1 MRGPPLSSIRTAELQ
16 GEQPLVPR
24 VRRAHHHGLSP
35 NPPRR
40 MNCREFRRKHDAY
53 VDDTLS
59 GVDIEAMGRHLR
71 LCADCAALDTRIRRS
86 LLLAHNLPSIQP
98 SVAFTERLQMRL
110 AHERAL
116 KARQRNTAGT
126 MMGLMTRHRSPFST
140 GTYVALAAGIAL
152 AAGLTMSVTLASD
165 ADRTIRLAPVV
176 ASAPE
181 PEPSPFATPAMVASM
196 PAGMPIWPAVY
207 VAQRAPWH
215 LASDV
220 TGR

>member
-1 MRGPPLSSIRTAELQ
+1 
-16 GEQPLVPR
+16 
-24 VRRAHHHGLSP
+24 
-35 NPPRR
+35 

-71 LCADCAALDTRIRRS
+71 LCAHCAALDTRIRRS

-98 SVAFTERLQMRL
+98 SAAFTERLQLRL

-116 KARQRNTAGT
+116 KARQHDAAGT

-140 GTYVALAAGIAL
+140 GTYVALAAGIAM
-152 AAGLTMSVTLASD
+152 AAGVTMSVVLGGDTD
-165 ADRTIRLAPVV
+165 PTIRLAPVV

-181 PEPSPFATPAMVASM
+181 PEPSPLATPAMVASM
-196 PAGMPIWPAVY
+196 PAGMPIWGAVY

>member
-1 MRGPPLSSIRTAELQ
+1 
-16 GEQPLVPR
+16 
-24 VRRAHHHGLSP
+24 
-35 NPPRR
+35 
-40 MNCREFRRKHDAY
+40 MNCREFRRKHDAF

-59 GVDIEAMGRHLR
+59 GIDSEAMGQHLR
-71 LCADCAALDTRIRRS
+71 SCAQCAARDTRVRRS

-98 SVAFTERLQMRL
+98 SAAFTERLQMRL

-116 KARQRNTAGT
+116 KAVRQQDDAAT
-126 MMGLMTRHRSPFST
+126 MMGLMSRHWSPFST
-140 GTYVALAAGIAL
+140 GTYVALAAGIAM
-152 AAGLTMSVTLASD
+152 AAGLTMSVMLAGD
-165 ADRTIRLAPVV
+165 GDQAIRLAPVV

-181 PEPSPFATPAMVASM
+181 PEPSLLATPAMVASM

-220 TGR
+220 PGR

>member
-1 MRGPPLSSIRTAELQ
+1 
-16 GEQPLVPR
+16 
-24 VRRAHHHGLSP
+24 
-35 NPPRR
+35 

-116 KARQRNTAGT
+116 KARQHNPAGA
-126 MMGLMTRHRSPFST
+126 MMGVMMRHRSPLST

-152 AAGLTMSVTLASD
+152 TAGLTMSVMLARD
-165 ADRTIRLAPVV
+165 TDPAIRLAPVV
-176 ASAPE
+176 ASAPA

>member
-1 MRGPPLSSIRTAELQ
+1 
-16 GEQPLVPR
+16 
-24 VRRAHHHGLSP
+24 
-35 NPPRR
+35 
-40 MNCREFRRKHDAY
+40 MNCREFRHKHDAY

-59 GVDIEAMGRHLR
+59 GVEMEAMGRHRR
-71 LCADCAALDTRIRRS
+71 LCARCAALDTRIRRS
-86 LLLAHNLPSIQP
+86 LLLVHNLPAIEP
-98 SVAFTERLQMRL
+98 SATFSERLQMRI

-116 KARQRNTAGT
+116 KERQLDDAGT

-140 GTYVALAAGIAL
+140 GTFVALAAGVAM
-152 AAGLTMSVTLASD
+152 AAGLLVTVMAANE
-165 ADRTIRLAPVV
+165 ADQPIRLAPVV

-181 PEPSPFATPAMVASM
+181 PEPSLLATPAMVASM

>member
-1 MRGPPLSSIRTAELQ
+1 
-16 GEQPLVPR
+16 
-24 VRRAHHHGLSP
+24 
-35 NPPRR
+35 
-40 MNCREFRRKHDAY
+40 
-53 VDDTLS
+53 
-59 GVDIEAMGRHLR
+59 MGRHLR
-71 LCADCAALDTRIRRS
+71 LCTHCAALDTRIRRS

-116 KARQRNTAGT
+116 KARQRGTSGT
-126 MMGLMTRHRSPFST
+126 MMGLMTRHGSPFST

-152 AAGLTMSVTLASD
+152 AAGLTISVTLAGD

-196 PAGMPIWPAVY
+196 SAGMPIWPAVY

-220 TGR
+220 RGR

>member
-1 MRGPPLSSIRTAELQ
+1 
-16 GEQPLVPR
+16 
-24 VRRAHHHGLSP
+24 
-35 NPPRR
+35 

-59 GVDIEAMGRHLR
+59 GADIEAMGRHLR
-71 LCADCAALDTRIRRS
+71 LCAQCAALDTRIRRS

-116 KARQRNTAGT
+116 KAVRQHAAAGT

-140 GTYVALAAGIAL
+140 RTYVALAAGIAM
-152 AAGLTMSVTLASD
+152 AAGLTMSVRLTDD
-165 ADRTIRLAPVV
+165 ADQTIRLAPVV

-181 PEPSPFATPAMVASM
+181 PEPSLLATPAMVASM

>member
-1 MRGPPLSSIRTAELQ
+1 
-16 GEQPLVPR
+16 
-24 VRRAHHHGLSP
+24 
-35 NPPRR
+35 

-71 LCADCAALDTRIRRS
+71 LCTHCAALDTRIRRS

-98 SVAFTERLQMRL
+98 SVAFTERLQTRL

-116 KARQRNTAGT
+116 KARQRNAAGT
-126 MMGLMTRHRSPFST
+126 MMGLMTRHRSPLST

-152 AAGLTMSVTLASD
+152 AAGLTMSVTLAGD
-165 ADRTIRLAPVV
+165 ADPAIRLAPVV

-181 PEPSPFATPAMVASM
+181 PEPSPFATPAMVVSM

>member
-1 MRGPPLSSIRTAELQ
+1 
-16 GEQPLVPR
+16 
-24 VRRAHHHGLSP
+24 
-35 NPPRR
+35 

-71 LCADCAALDTRIRRS
+71 LCAHCAALDTRIRRS
-86 LLLAHNLPSIQP
+86 LLIAHNMPSIQP
-98 SVAFTERLQMRL
+98 SAAFTERLQMRL

-116 KARQRNTAGT
+116 KARQHDGAGV
-126 MMGLMTRHRSPFST
+126 MMGLMTRHGSPFST

-152 AAGLTMSVTLASD
+152 AAGLTMSVILTDD
-165 ADRTIRLAPVV
+165 ADPTIRLAPVV

-181 PEPSPFATPAMVASM
+181 PEPSPLATPAMVASM
-196 PAGMPIWPAVY
+196 PAGMPIWGAVY

-220 TGR
+220 RGR

>member
-1 MRGPPLSSIRTAELQ
+1 
-16 GEQPLVPR
+16 
-24 VRRAHHHGLSP
+24 
-35 NPPRR
+35 
-40 MNCREFRRKHDAY
+40 MNCREFRHKHDAY

-59 GVDIEAMGRHLR
+59 GVDIEAMKRHLR
-71 LCADCAALDTRIRRS
+71 FCAQCAALDTRIRRS
-86 LLLAHNLPSIQP
+86 LLLAHNLPTIEP
-98 SVAFTERLQMRL
+98 SAAFAERLQMRL

-116 KARQRNTAGT
+116 KAAQHDDAGA

-140 GTYVALAAGIAL
+140 GTYVALVAGIAM
-152 AAGLTMSVTLASD
+152 AAGLTLSVVA
-165 ADRTIRLAPVV
+165 ADDVETTIRLAPVV
-176 ASAPE
+176 ASVPE
-181 PEPSPFATPAMVASM
+181 PEPSPLATPAMVASM

>member
-1 MRGPPLSSIRTAELQ
+1 
-16 GEQPLVPR
+16 
-24 VRRAHHHGLSP
+24 
-35 NPPRR
+35 

-71 LCADCAALDTRIRRS
+71 LCAQCAALDTRIRRS
-86 LLLAHNLPSIQP
+86 LLLAHNLPAIEP
-98 SVAFTERLQMRL
+98 SAAFTERLQMRL

-116 KARQRNTAGT
+116 KSARQQDDGGT
-126 MMGLMTRHRSPFST
+126 MMGMTMRHRSPFST
-140 GTYVALAAGIAL
+140 GTYVALAAGIAM
-152 AAGLTMSVTLASD
+152 AAGLAMAVTVADD
-165 ADRTIRLAPVV
+165 ADPTIRLAPVV

-181 PEPSPFATPAMVASM
+181 PEPSLFATRAMVASM

-207 VAQRAPWH
+207 VAQRAPLH

>member
-1 MRGPPLSSIRTAELQ
+1 
-16 GEQPLVPR
+16 
-24 VRRAHHHGLSP
+24 
-35 NPPRR
+35 

-59 GVDIEAMGRHLR
+59 GIDIEAMGRHLR
-71 LCADCAALDTRIRRS
+71 LCARCAALDTRIRRS

-98 SVAFTERLQMRL
+98 SAGFTQRLQMRL

-116 KARQRNTAGT
+116 KASRQQDAVGT
-126 MMGLMTRHRSPFST
+126 MMGLMTRHWSPLST
-140 GTYVALAAGIAL
+140 GTYVALAAGIAM
-152 AAGLTMSVTLASD
+152 AAGLTLSVTLAGNG
-165 ADRTIRLAPVV
+165 DRTIRLAPVV

-181 PEPSPFATPAMVASM
+181 PEPSPLATSAMVASM

>member
-1 MRGPPLSSIRTAELQ
+1 
-16 GEQPLVPR
+16 
-24 VRRAHHHGLSP
+24 
-35 NPPRR
+35 

-59 GVDIEAMGRHLR
+59 GVEMEAMGRHRR
-71 LCADCAALDTRIRRS
+71 LCAQCAALDTRIRRS
-86 LLLAHNLPSIQP
+86 LLLVHNLPAIQP
-98 SVAFTERLQMRL
+98 SAAFSERLQMRL
-110 AHERAL
+110 AHERVL
-116 KARQRNTAGT
+116 KAARQHDDAST

-140 GTYVALAAGIAL
+140 GTYVALAAGVAM
-152 AAGLTMSVTLASD
+152 AAGLTMSVMLANE
-165 ADRTIRLAPVV
+165 AEQPIRLAPVV
-176 ASAPE
+176 ATAPE
-181 PEPSPFATPAMVASM
+181 PEPSLLATPAMVASL

>member
-1 MRGPPLSSIRTAELQ
+1 
-16 GEQPLVPR
+16 
-24 VRRAHHHGLSP
+24 
-35 NPPRR
+35 

-71 LCADCAALDTRIRRS
+71 LCAQCAALDTRIRRS
-86 LLLAHNLPSIQP
+86 LLLAHNVPTIEPSA
-98 SVAFTERLQMRL
+98 AFTERLQMRL

-116 KARQRNTAGT
+116 KAARRQDDADT
-126 MMGLMTRHRSPFST
+126 MMGIMTRHRSPFST
-140 GTYVALAAGIAL
+140 GTYVALAAGIAM
-152 AAGLTMSVTLASD
+152 AAGLTLSVMLAGD
-165 ADRTIRLAPVV
+165 ADNTIRLAPVV

-181 PEPSPFATPAMVASM
+181 PEPSPIATSAMVASM

-220 TGR
+220 SGR

>member
-1 MRGPPLSSIRTAELQ
+1 
-16 GEQPLVPR
+16 
-24 VRRAHHHGLSP
+24 
-35 NPPRR
+35 

-71 LCADCAALDTRIRRS
+71 FCVQCAALDTRIRRS
-86 LLLAHNLPSIQP
+86 LLLAHNLPTIEP
-98 SVAFTERLQMRL
+98 SAAFAERLQMRL

-116 KARQRNTAGT
+116 KTARQHDDAAT
-126 MMGLMTRHRSPFST
+126 MMGMMTRHRSPFST
-140 GTYVALAAGIAL
+140 GSYVALVAGIAT
-152 AAGLTMSVTLASD
+152 AAGLMVNVLLAND
-165 ADRTIRLAPVV
+165 VDRTIRLAPVV

-181 PEPSPFATPAMVASM
+181 PEPSPLATPAMVASM

>member
-1 MRGPPLSSIRTAELQ
+1 
-16 GEQPLVPR
+16 
-24 VRRAHHHGLSP
+24 
-35 NPPRR
+35 

-71 LCADCAALDTRIRRS
+71 LCGDCAALDTRIRRS

-98 SVAFTERLQMRL
+98 SVGFTERLQMRL

-116 KARQRNTAGT
+116 MARQHHAAGT
-126 MMGLMTRHRSPFST
+126 MMGLIHRGPFST

-152 AAGLTMSVTLASD
+152 AAGLTMSVTLAD
-165 ADRTIRLAPVV
+165 DVDPTIRLAPVV

-181 PEPSPFATPAMVASM
+181 PEPSPFATPAMVVSM